1 MKKRILCLFLV
12 LCLVLSMIALVACN
26 DGEGEGEGE
35 GSAPTAGGKKGQV
48 HATTDT
54 SANVDPG
61 IDRPIPEGATQ
72 PH

>member
-26 DGEGEGEGE
+26 DDEGEGEGDP
-35 GSAPTAGGKKGQV
+35 STDVGGKKGKV